1 MAAVVDGLYV
11 RTDAFRR
18 YGPFASVAIAE
29 AFAYHMN
36 NAPEPG
42 IQEIID
48 SQTRV
53 PCRIADTADGAPRY
67 CYSGV
72 PLYDAG
78 VDEDGVQLVGMPK
91 SDYPESRVDGL
102 RIIGYWGGR
111 RGFDSDYTNEEF
123 ALTNPYSGT
132 FNSNSSPGF
141 MRADG
146 WMVTSGL
153 IQQRVQDQYRY
164 IDGAWV
170 SNLARPG
177 RPLYLDETYGYLT
190 GFDEANPRLAGSWYG
205 KSPWHPGSA
214 VHTIV
219 YMYDVQSIDYAV

>member
-1 MAAVVDGLYV
+1 MVAVVDGLYV
-11 RTDAFRR
+11 RTDQYRR

-48 SQTRV
+48 SQVRV
-53 PCRIADTADGAPRY
+53 PVRIADTANGEVRY
-67 CYSGV
+67 CYAGA

-78 VDEDGVQLVGMPK
+78 IDDDGVQLVGMMK
-91 SDYPESRVDGL
+91 SNYPESRVDGL

-111 RGFDSDYTNEEF
+111 RGFSEF
-123 ALTNPYSGT
+123 LGKDFEVANPTAGSVNNSGLG
-132 FNSNSSPGF
+132 NLAREGY
-141 MRADG
+141 
-146 WMVTSGL
+146 MVTSGL
-153 IQQRVQDQYRY
+153 VQQRVQDQYRY
-164 IDGAWV
+164 IDGDWV

-177 RPLYLDETYGYLT
+177 RALFFDETYGYLT
-190 GFDEANPRLAGSWYG
+190 GFDEANTAIAGSWYG
-205 KSPWHPGSA
+205 KSPWSPGSA

-219 YMYDVQSIDYAV
+219 YMHDVQSIDYAV

>member
-1 MAAVVDGLYV
+1 MAAVVEGLYV
-11 RTDAFRR
+11 RTDQYRR

-29 AFAYHMN
+29 AFAFHMN

-42 IQEIID
+42 VQEIID

-53 PCRIADTADGAPRY
+53 PCRVAYTAGDANRY
-67 CYSGV
+67 CYPGA

-78 VDEDGVQLVGMPK
+78 VDDDGVQLVGMMK

-111 RGFDSDYTNEEF
+111 RGV
-123 ALTNPYSGT
+123 NPYTGEDFELSNPSSGWV
-132 FNSNSSPGF
+132 NSPSSPEIH
-141 MRADG
+141 RDG
-146 WMVTSGL
+146 YMVTSGL
-153 IQQRVQDQYRY
+153 VQQRVQDQYRY
-164 IDGAWV
+164 IEGEWV

-177 RPLYLDETYGYLT
+177 RALFFDETYGYVT
-190 GFDEANPRLAGSWYG
+190 GFDEANTIIAGSWYG
-205 KSPWHPGSA
+205 KSPWLPGSA

-219 YMYDVQSIDYAV
+219 YMHDVQSIDYAA

>member
-11 RTDAFRR
+11 RTDEFRR
-18 YGPFASVAIAE
+18 YGPFANAAVAE

-53 PCRIADTADGAPRY
+53 PCRVGDTADGAARY
-67 CYSGV
+67 IFPGA

-91 SDYPESRVDGL
+91 SNYPESRVDGL

-111 RGFDSDYTNEEF
+111 RGWDRFNEEEY
-123 ALTNPYSGT
+123 ALANQYTGV
-132 FNSNSSPGF
+132 FNSGHSPGSID
-141 MRADG
+141 ADG
-146 WMVTSGL
+146 WMVTSG
-153 IQQRVQDQYRY
+153 IMQQRVQDIQRF
-164 IDGAWV
+164 INGEWV
-170 SNLARPG
+170 LNLPRPG
-177 RPLYLDETYGYLT
+177 RPLHLDGGYLT
-190 GFDEANPRLAGSWYG
+190 GFDETNPSIAGSWYG
-205 KSPWHPGSA
+205 NSPWSPGSA
-214 VHTIV
+214 VHTLV
-219 YMYDVQSIDYAV
+219 YMHDVQSIDYAV